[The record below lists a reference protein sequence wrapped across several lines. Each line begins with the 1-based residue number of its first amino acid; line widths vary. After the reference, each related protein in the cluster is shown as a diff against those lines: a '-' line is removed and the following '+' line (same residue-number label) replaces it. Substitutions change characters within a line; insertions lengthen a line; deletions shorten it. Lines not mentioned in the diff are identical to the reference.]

1 MKNRPRLSSLDAVVT
16 AAEAVAAVVAVHRIT
31 TSTSVPVSSVLI
43 PSAAVATV
51 LVYLVSPASDSA
63 VLY

>member
-1 MKNRPRLSSLDAVVT
+1 MENRLRLFSFDAVVV

-31 TSTSVPVSSVLI
+31 TSISVPVSSVLV
-43 PSAAVATV
+43 PSTAVATV
-51 LVYLVSPASDSA
+51 LVYLVSSDSA